1 MTIKYSGTLTSSER
15 EKGAFSSNKIIRVIF
30 LKLNL
35 KLTLSGTLILSL
47 FNLVFMSEDCR
58 QMLEG
63 HVTNE
68 VLGNNIFYFFGSDTR
83 K

>member
-1 MTIKYSGTLTSSER
+1 MPPYKHVEKIENDYIKYSGTLTSTER

-35 KLTLSGTLILSL
+35 KLTLSGTLILGL

-58 QMLEG
+58 
-63 HVTNE
+63 
-68 VLGNNIFYFFGSDTR
+68 
-83 K
+83 